1 MGSPPPLGSKK
12 VVLKFRSN
20 SSMVMA
26 PASTGKLRRSRMS
39 VIKRPQRNSSNS
51 PQLTFLQLKIVVIML
66 IAPAMEDTPAAWIL
80 KMAKSILPLL
90 CPKEEERGG

>member
-1 MGSPPPLGSKK
+1 
-12 VVLKFRSN
+12 
-20 SSMVMA
+20 MVMA
-26 PASTGKLRRSRMS
+26 PASTGKLRRSRIS
-39 VIKRPQRNSSNS
+39 VIKRPQRNSSSS

-66 IAPAMEDTPAAWIL
+66 IAPAIEDTPAAWIL

>member
-1 MGSPPPLGSKK
+1 
-12 VVLKFRSN
+12 
-20 SSMVMA
+20 MVIA
-26 PASTGKLRRSRMS
+26 PASTGNLKRSRIS
-39 VIKRPQRNSSNS
+39 VINKPQRNSSSS
-51 PQLTFLQLKIVVIML
+51 PHSTFLQLKIVVIML